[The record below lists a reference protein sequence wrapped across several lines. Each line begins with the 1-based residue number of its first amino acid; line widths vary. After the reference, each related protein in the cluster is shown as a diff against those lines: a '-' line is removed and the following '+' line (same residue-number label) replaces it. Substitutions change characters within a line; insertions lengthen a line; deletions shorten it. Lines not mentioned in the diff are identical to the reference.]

1 MWISFRPHLK
11 LCQTWVISQGAVNAT
26 ATGPAIP
33 NWAVFTCGRG
43 SAAGTA
49 ISKLDLHMITLESLM
64 DIFQGF
70 NTLGAVPLK
79 IAAARLALIFLGLVL
94 MYLGRKGVLEA
105 LIMIPMGLGMAT
117 VNAAVMFFDPLKLH
131 GGIGNLFVEP
141 LAGPTPEMLGQT
153 EALTRSSAELIYI
166 LGIDWLQPI
175 YSFTFS
181 NGLIACLVFLGIGSL
196 LDIGFVLA
204 RPFTSMILALFAEL
218 GSFLTIPF
226 ATAFGLNIKEA
237 AAISIVGGA
246 DGPMVLFT
254 SLKLAPHLFVPIA
267 VVAYLYLG
275 LTYGG
280 YPYLIKFMVPKRLRS
295 LPMGPPK
302 DARTYTAF
310 EKMTVATLACVGL
323 SFLLPVAAPLIF
335 SLFLGI
341 VIRESGIKAFQD
353 LISGPILYGAT
364 LFLGLMLG
372 ILCDANTIMDPKVL
386 PLLILGCLSLLLSGV
401 GGLLG
406 GYFMYWASG
415 GKVNP
420 VVGIAGV
427 SCVPTTAKVAQ
438 KVVSKDN
445 PHAVILPAALGANI
459 CGVITTAIIAGVFCS
474 LLGKVVN

>member
-1 MWISFRPHLK
+1 
-11 LCQTWVISQGAVNAT
+11 
-26 ATGPAIP
+26 
-33 NWAVFTCGRG
+33 
-43 SAAGTA
+43 
-49 ISKLDLHMITLESLM
+49 MITLESLS
-64 DIFQGF
+64 DIFQGVA
-70 NTLGAVPLK
+70 TLFAVHPK
-79 IAAARLALIFLGLVL
+79 IACARIALILLGVFL

-117 VNAAVMFFDPLKLH
+117 INAAVMFFDPLKLH
-131 GGIGNLFVEP
+131 NGVGNLFIEP
-141 LAGPTPEMLGQT
+141 QAGADPVNAVQNAADLMT
-153 EALTRSSAELIYI
+153 I
-166 LGIDWLQPI
+166 LQIDWLQPI
-175 YSFTFS
+175 YTFTFS
-181 NGLIACLVFLGIGSL
+181 NGLIACFVFLGIGGL

-204 RPFTSMILALFAEL
+204 RPFMSMTIALFAEL
-218 GSFLTIPF
+218 GSFLTIPV
-226 ATAFGLNIKEA
+226 ATKFGFTLPEA

-280 YPYLIKFMVPKRLRS
+280 YPYLIKLMVPKRLREI
-295 LPMGPPK
+295 PMSPPK
-302 DARTYTAF
+302 NQTQYTSF
-310 EKMTVATLACVGL
+310 EKMAVATIMCILL

-335 SLFLGI
+335 CLFLGI

-353 LISGPILYGAT
+353 LINGPILYGST
-364 LFLGLMLG
+364 MFLGLVLG

-386 PLLILGCLSLLLSGV
+386 PLLLLGCLALLLSGI

-406 GYFMYWASG
+406 GYFMYFVSG

-438 KVVSKDN
+438 KMVSKDN
-445 PHAVILPAALGANI
+445 PHAIIMPAALGANI
-459 CGVITTAIIAGVFCS
+459 SGVITTAIIAGVFCS
-474 LLGKVVN
+474 LFAKLVK